1 MRSAAARAAG
11 LRRRGIIFSVIPNA
25 GVAFVA
31 AAGRAVV
38 VAAAGRAVNVVVVV
52 VATLVVRLVSGAI
65 TAAPVAAVVVLTPV
79 LVAPAGRSVVT
90 AATV

>member
-1 MRSAAARAAG
+1 LRSAAARAAG

-52 VATLVVRLVSGAI
+52 VAIRLVSGAI

-90 AATV
+90 AAIV